1 MSATST
7 LSRASV
13 NRQFVLAARPTGMP
27 DDETFRL
34 IESPIRALADG
45 ELLVRAM
52 YFSVDPYMRGR
63 LRTGRSY
70 APPVE
75 IGGLMVGSAVA
86 RVVESKN
93 PDFAVDDIVLTY
105 MGWQEYAIS
114 DGQGL
119 RKLDPAIPVTTA
131 LGVLGMTGLSA
142 YFGLLD
148 VCDPKPGET
157 VVVSGAAGAVG
168 SVVGQIAKI
177 KGCHTVGVAGGD
189 DKVEWIKRECGF
201 DAAFNY
207 KTATDYAATLRDL
220 CPKGIDVY
228 FDNVGGPLSDA
239 VLPQINVGA
248 RISMCGQISQYN
260 NSKPEMGPR
269 LLSMLIVAR
278 AKMQGFLV
286 TDYAARFGPALSVLT
301 GWYRS
306 GQIKNREDIVEGF
319 ANLPKAFLGLL
330 KGENIGKR
338 LVKAE

>member
-1 MSATST
+1 MSATSAFA
-7 LSRASV
+7 RPAV
-13 NRQFVLAARPTGMP
+13 NRQFVLATRPTGLP
-27 DDETFRL
+27 DESTFNL
-34 IESPIRALADG
+34 INSPIRELKDG
-45 ELLVRAM
+45 ELLVHAM
-52 YFSVDPYMRGR
+52 YLSVDPYMRGR
-63 LRTGRSY
+63 LSQARSY
-70 APPVE
+70 AAPVE
-75 IGGLMVGSAVA
+75 IGGVMVGAAVA

-93 PDFAVDDIVLTY
+93 PGFAVDDIVLTY
-105 MGWQEYAIS
+105 MGWQEYAIL

-119 RKLDPAIPVTTA
+119 RKLDSSVPVSTA
-131 LGVLGMTGLSA
+131 LGVLGITGLSA

-177 KGCHTVGVAGGD
+177 KGCRTVGIAGGD
-189 DKVEWIKRECGF
+189 DKVDWIKRECGF

-207 KTATDYAATLRDL
+207 KTATDYSAALREL

-228 FDNVGGPLSDA
+228 FDNVGGPITDA

-248 RISMCGQISQYN
+248 RISVCGQISQYN
-260 NSKPEMGPR
+260 NAKPEMGPR
-269 LLSMLIVAR
+269 LLGILIVAR

-286 TDYAARFGPALSVLT
+286 TDYGARFGPALTVLT

-319 ANLPKAFLGLL
+319 ENLPQAFIGLL

-338 LVKAE
+338 LVKVE